1 MHENNSST
9 QSLYSHEKL
18 IILVGNMHLYTLCPK
33 YLQNSEQWC
42 KKSCIYQTSGLTEEQ
57 FKTIIPPL
65 PRFKREENKIFLELY
80 ILTG

>member
-42 KKSCIYQTSGLTEEQ
+42 KKNCIYQTSRLTEEQ
-57 FKTIIPPL
+57 FKTIIPPFPDL
-65 PRFKREENKIFLELY
+65 KGKRIRFSKSYTF
-80 ILTG
+80 